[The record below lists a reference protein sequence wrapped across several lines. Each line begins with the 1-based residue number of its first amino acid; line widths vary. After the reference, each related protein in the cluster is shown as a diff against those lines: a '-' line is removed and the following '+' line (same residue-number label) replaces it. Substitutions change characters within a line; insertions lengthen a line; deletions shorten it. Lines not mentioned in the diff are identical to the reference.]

1 MRGLL
6 QVAKSWRSLRT
17 LRHHHQDEEQQQHD
31 AIDHQQVLDDLVE
44 HILPGCILRPSVY
57 NMIAAIALH
66 LQTTIDADAAKR
78 EQAEPLD
85 QKQGPRSSHDKDEN
99 DTIATQ
105 DDDDDVDSQDGDDD
119 ATATAPSLLEW
130 TI

>member
-66 LQTTIDADAAKR
+66 LQTTIDADAKK
-78 EQAEPLD
+78 EQEEPLD